1 MIAIYRRE
9 LRGLFRG
16 IMAWLLI
23 AGWLMLGSLFVVRQN
38 LGGATSLFANAV
50 LALSDY
56 IVLGMPFLAAR
67 CFTKDQSN
75 GTMLWLRSLPVSATG
90 LFLGKY
96 LAALTVFAIPTAFLA
111 VFPMLLDNFGYL
123 SYGSAYT
130 ALFGYFLLGASWLAI
145 CCWVASVCR
154 RVWVAFLAT
163 LLLGA
168 VVYLFIL
175 VEAVFTV
182 LPLVGLLITLLVC
195 AGAGTVAGL
204 RSKRVTKGLLAG
216 GIPALL
222 LTVGC
227 FAYRPLFTVWIP
239 RVLNY
244 LSLFARL
251 EGFCSGYFDLS
262 AVALYGSL
270 LALSVFFAVNYPL
283 SDYAKGGKKQ

>member
-96 LAALTVFAIPTAFLA
+96 LAALTVFAIPTVFLA

-154 RVWVAFLAT
+154 RV
-163 LLLGA
+163 
-168 VVYLFIL
+168 
-175 VEAVFTV
+175 
-182 LPLVGLLITLLVC
+182 C
-195 AGAGTVAGL
+195 AYGHCRRRT
-204 RSKRVTKGLLAG
+204 
-216 GIPALL
+216 
-222 LTVGC
+222 
-227 FAYRPLFTVWIP
+227 
-239 RVLNY
+239 
-244 LSLFARL
+244 
-251 EGFCSGYFDLS
+251 FDLS
-262 AVALYGSL
+262 QSDRELRNSSRNVHDESHREPSFLIRSE
-270 LALSVFFAVNYPL
+270 LA
-283 SDYAKGGKKQ
+283 